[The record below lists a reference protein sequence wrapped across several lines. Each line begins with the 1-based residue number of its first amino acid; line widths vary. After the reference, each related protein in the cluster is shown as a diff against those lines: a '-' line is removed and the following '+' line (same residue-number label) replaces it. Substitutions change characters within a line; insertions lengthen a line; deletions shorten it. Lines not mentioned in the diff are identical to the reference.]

1 MKYINLFKR
10 RFKMDEMNLV
20 SKFMTKIVSGIMSK
34 ALEKQLGCKVDLQL
48 NEVKVKFDGVK
59 ALMHLDVDAE
69 LRTADITK
77 ITSKFM

>member
-1 MKYINLFKR
+1 
-10 RFKMDEMNLV
+10 
-20 SKFMTKIVSGIMSK
+20 MSK

-48 NEVKVKFDGVK
+48 NEIRVKFDGVK
-59 ALMHLDVDAE
+59 ALVHLDMDAE

>member
-1 MKYINLFKR
+1 
-10 RFKMDEMNLV
+10 MDEMNLV

-34 ALEKQLGCKVDLQL
+34 ALEKQLGCKIDLQL

-59 ALMHLDVDAE
+59 ALVHLDVDAE

-77 ITSKFM
+77 MTSKFM